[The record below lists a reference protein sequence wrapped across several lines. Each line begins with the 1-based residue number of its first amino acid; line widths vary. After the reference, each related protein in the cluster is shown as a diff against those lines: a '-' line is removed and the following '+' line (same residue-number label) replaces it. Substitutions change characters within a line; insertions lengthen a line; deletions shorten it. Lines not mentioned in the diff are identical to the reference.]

1 MSEPN
6 SPKELSTTDNNDI
19 LETPKRKL
27 TPQKFILP
35 IDMENSVAPPP
46 ENKAKENE
54 KTKLEKLRSEKVEI
68 LSVMVT
74 VKRKIADIE
83 IQEEELLREVITK
96 NIAE

>member
-35 IDMENSVAPPP
+35 IDMENSGVAPP

-54 KTKLEKLRSEKVEI
+54 KKKLEKLRSEKVEI

-83 IQEEELLREVITK
+83 IQEEELLREVITI
-96 NIAE
+96 NIAD